1 MSEERL
7 TYLDANNSPLEKGF
21 YVNKET
27 LSFSL
32 FIGEYN
38 EINWPIFENE
48 HGIHY
53 PSPSAIAKFWI
64 GIKNPKE
71 LIIELRHDANWI
83 ESKLEV
89 EVKQREENEK
99 RDGWLSITQYM
110 DIKRSEWD

>member
-1 MSEERL
+1 M
-7 TYLDANNSPLEKGF
+7 
-21 YVNKET
+21 
-27 LSFSL
+27 SFSY

-71 LIIELRHDANWI
+71 LIIGLRHDANWI
-83 ESKLEV
+83 ESKLE
-89 EVKQREENEK
+89 ENILP
-99 RDGWLSITQYM
+99 RITPLQLRLFNDAYYFNN
-110 DIKRSEWD
+110 S